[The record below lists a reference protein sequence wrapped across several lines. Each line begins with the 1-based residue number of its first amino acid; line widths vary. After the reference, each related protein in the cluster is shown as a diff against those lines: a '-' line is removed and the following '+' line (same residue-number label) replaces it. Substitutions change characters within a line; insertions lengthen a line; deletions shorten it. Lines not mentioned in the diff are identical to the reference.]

1 MIGFIIV
8 AKNGLLLYKHS
19 FFPEF
24 RDLVDDLLSGLMT
37 AVVSM
42 SSELKAGAVSYVKL
56 EDQEVLV
63 SEGERTYGFFFTT
76 ERDDNL
82 PRFARSI
89 ITDFEREF
97 TKELDN
103 MEAVESTKFERFQ
116 EIADLN
122 YDSLF
127 HIDIEKLQEIIP
139 HLQEFDNVILLER
152 PFYHQVYT
160 ALKDPNA
167 YDFLKDVLSTTKA
180 ILKSPITGKINKLK
194 GQRFFRHVYIEMSK
208 DHDIY
213 IEDLNKYILILLL
226 SKQQSHDIFD
236 IQQKVQ
242 NIRKLTNL

>member
-8 AKNGLLLYKHS
+8 AKNGLLLYKHA

-24 RDLVDDLLSGLMT
+24 REVVDDLLSGLMT

-63 SEGERTYGFFFTT
+63 SEGNRIYGFFFTT

-82 PRFARSI
+82 PRFARNI
-89 ITDFEREF
+89 LTDFEREF
-97 TKELDN
+97 SKELNN
-103 MEAVESTKFERFQ
+103 MEAVDTTVFKRFH

-122 YDSLF
+122 YDNLF

-139 HLQEFDNVILLER
+139 HLQEFENVILLER

-160 ALKDPNA
+160 ALQDPNA
-167 YDFLKDVLSTTKA
+167 YDFLKDVLMTTKTL
-180 ILKSPITGKINKLK
+180 LKTPITGKSNKIK
-194 GQRFFRHVYIEMSK
+194 GQRYFTRIYIEMSK

-213 IEDLNKYILILLL
+213 IEDLNKYILILML
-226 SKQQSHDIFD
+226 SKEPFLDISIIKEK
-236 IQQKVQ
+236 IQE
-242 NIRKLTNL
+242 IRKLTKL